1 MSNERSASIW
11 RDFRRRDPA
20 GAYPGPAVGP
30 LPVQADDADEAEEA
44 EEAEEAD
51 GVGEA
56 KQDILVYQAPNE
68 GTFLLRRCWFKVI

>member
-1 MSNERSASIW
+1 MW

-20 GAYPGPAVGP
+20 GANPAP
-30 LPVQADDADEAEEA
+30 PVQSDEAEEA

-51 GVGEA
+51 VL
-56 KQDILVYQAPNE
+56 IYQSPTE

>member
-1 MSNERSASIW
+1 MSNEQSASIW

-20 GAYPGPAVGP
+20 GANLAPGVGP
-30 LPVQADDADEAEEA
+30 PVQSDEADEADEAEEA

-51 GVGEA
+51 VL
-56 KQDILVYQAPNE
+56 IYQSPTE